1 MLRLGRTISR
11 AINRGLGNADSA
23 DVSEVDGVRSL
34 YLGSETVQSSM
45 RINAPYDLELTYSRA
60 MMVFL
65 LFLNKSAAKVPFEN
79 KSAAKAPVEVLMIGL
94 GGGSVAKYV
103 HHYLPQIKT
112 RVVEINEQIIRI
124 ARSHFYLPD
133 DDERLQVI
141 AGDGVAY
148 LQENVQ
154 TADVLLLD
162 VFDSKGVPTDMYNQA
177 FFDSCVES
185 LKLDGMMAVNL
196 WGSDRNFDIYLQRI
210 EQSFNQRV
218 LVLRTG
224 RPGNIV
230 VFGFKRAP
238 ADLRWASLRQRA
250 KELETQHKIEFLEFV
265 EKLREHNPN
274 TSNRLLLGE

>member
-11 AINRGLGNADSA
+11 AINRGLGNADSV

-45 RINAPYDLELTYSRA
+45 RIKAPYDLELTYSRA
-60 MMVFL
+60 MMLFL
-65 LFLNKSAAKVPFEN
+65 LFLNKSVAKAPVEN
-79 KSAAKAPVEVLMIGL
+79 KSAAKAYIEVLMIGL

-124 ARSHFYLPD
+124 ARSHFYLPE

-141 AGDGVAY
+141 AGDGVAF
-148 LQENVQ
+148 LQEHMQ

-177 FFDSCVES
+177 FFDSCAES

-210 EQSFNQRV
+210 EQSFSQRV

-224 RPGNIV
+224 KPGNIV

-265 EKLREHNPN
+265 ENLREHNPN

>member
-11 AINRGLGNADSA
+11 AINRGLGNADSV

-45 RINAPYDLELTYSRA
+45 RIKAPYDLELTYSRA
-60 MMVFL
+60 MMLFL
-65 LFLNKSAAKVPFEN
+65 LFLNKSAAKAPFEN
-79 KSAAKAPVEVLMIGL
+79 KSVAKVPVEVLMIGL

-124 ARSHFYLPD
+124 ARSHFYLPE

-141 AGDGVAY
+141 VGDGVAY
-148 LQENVQ
+148 LEEHVQ

-177 FFDSCVES
+177 FFDSCAES

-224 RPGNIV
+224 KPGNIV

-250 KELETQHKIEFLEFV
+250 KELETQHEIEFLEFV

>member
-11 AINRGLGNADSA
+11 AINRGLGNADSV

-45 RINAPYDLELTYSRA
+45 RIKAPYDLELTYSRA
-60 MMVFL
+60 MMLFL
-65 LFLNKSAAKVPFEN
+65 LFLNKSVAKAPVEN
-79 KSAAKAPVEVLMIGL
+79 KSAAKAHVEVLMIGL

-124 ARSHFYLPD
+124 ARSHFYLPE

-141 AGDGVAY
+141 AGDGVAF
-148 LQENVQ
+148 LQEHMQ

-177 FFDSCVES
+177 FFDSCAES

-210 EQSFNQRV
+210 EQSFSQRV

-224 RPGNIV
+224 KPGNIV

-250 KELETQHKIEFLEFV
+250 KELEIQHKIEFLEFV

>member
-11 AINRGLGNADSA
+11 AINRGLGHADSV
-23 DVSEVDGVRSL
+23 DVSEMDGVRSL
-34 YLGSETVQSSM
+34 YLGSETIQSSM
-45 RINAPYDLELTYSRA
+45 RIKAPFELELTYSRA
-60 MMVFL
+60 MMLFL
-65 LFLNKSAAKVPFEN
+65 LFAK
-79 KSAAKAPVEVLMIGL
+79 KPVDVLMIGL

-103 HHYLPQIKT
+103 HHYLPEIRT
-112 RVVEINEQIIRI
+112 RVVEINEQIIRV
-124 ARSHFYLPD
+124 AHSHFYLPE

-141 AGDGVAY
+141 AGDGVVY
-148 LQENVQ
+148 LQEHLT

-177 FFDSCVES
+177 FFDSCAEA

-224 RPGNIV
+224 KPGNIV
-230 VFGFKRAP
+230 VFGFKRTP
-238 ADLRWASLRQRA
+238 ADLRWTSLRQRA